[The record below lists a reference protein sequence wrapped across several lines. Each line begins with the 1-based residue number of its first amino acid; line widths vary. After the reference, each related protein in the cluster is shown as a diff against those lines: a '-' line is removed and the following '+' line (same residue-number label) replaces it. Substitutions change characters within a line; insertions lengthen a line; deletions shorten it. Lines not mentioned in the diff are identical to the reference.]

1 MLRAERLSLKL
12 GQKQV
17 LDGVSLTLEPGSVTG
32 LGGPSGAG
40 KTSLGRCL
48 AGLIVPAEGAV
59 RLNGSALPPL
69 RAGRP
74 HPVQYVP
81 QMAELA
87 VDPRWRIGD
96 ILHNGG
102 TPDQEVLSALGI
114 DPAWETR
121 HAGEVSGGELTRVSL
136 ARLILPSTRVLIL
149 DEVTARLDA
158 LSEDALWQALLP
170 LAKKRGLTL
179 MIISHK
185 QGLRQHLC
193 NASYLLESGKL
204 VQETD
209 LPASAMRRS

>member
-1 MLRAERLSLKL
+1 MLSAQRLSLKL

-17 LDGVSLTLEPGSVTG
+17 LDGVNLTLEPGSVTG

-48 AGLIVPAEGAV
+48 AGHIAPAAGDV
-59 RLNGSALPPL
+59 RLDGAPLPPL
-69 RAGRP
+69 RSGRP

-87 VDPRWRIGD
+87 ADPRWRIGD
-96 ILHNGG
+96 ILRNGG
-102 TPDQEVLSALGI
+102 EPDQEVLAALGI
-114 DPAWETR
+114 DPAWEAR

-149 DEVTARLDA
+149 DEVSARLDA

-170 LAKKRGLTL
+170 LARRRGLTL
-179 MIISHK
+179 LVISHK

-193 NASYLLESGKL
+193 SASYRLEDGRLS
-204 VQETD
+204 QETV